1 MVQKVAGTTEPT
13 IDATCEWC
21 TTDATDVAVL
31 MLMLVDEADSFDCV
45 VLSEGIYAFDDWTVM

>member
-1 MVQKVAGTTEPT
+1 MIHKMTGTTEPT
-13 IDATCEWC
+13 IDVTCEWC
-21 TTDATDVAVL
+21 TDAGDVAVL